1 MPAPAD
7 GQQKML
13 ERMADFLY
21 FCSGP
26 CFKNNAEQ
34 PSGVLHLLFCQFK
47 LRKARMKGEQNFF
60 DFRMRG
66 QVINDLSG
74 TVTDTLQS
82 QVNRSQSTDQKPGV
96 HGRNIPPQVQEFG
109 IKYFFDHGPG
119 ARDYAGHYITVSP
132 YKLGGRLS
140 NQIYS
145 HEVRLLIQW
154 TAVTVI
160 NHGHDAILPGQVRQ
174 GFQI

>member
-13 ERMADFLY
+13 ERMADFLN

-34 PSGVLHLLFCQFK
+34 PSGVLHLLFCQLK
-47 LRKARMKGEQNFF
+47 LRKRRMKGEQNFF

-66 QVINDLSG
+66 QVINDLPC
-74 TVTDTLQS
+74 TVTNTLQS
-82 QVNRSQSTDQKPGV
+82 QVDGSQSADQKPCV
-96 HGRNIPPQVQEFG
+96 HRRNIPSQVQEFSV
-109 IKYFFDHGPG
+109 KYLFN
-119 ARDYAGHYITVSP
+119 HYPAACYYSCHDITVSP

-140 NQIYS
+140 NQINS
-145 HEVRLLIQW
+145 HEERLLVQW
-154 TAVTVI
+154 TAVAVI
-160 NHGHDAILPGQVRQ
+160 NHGHDAILPGQVRH
-174 GFQI
+174 